1 MARMPIG
8 PAFTV
13 PMPVAP
19 ALRVMPISPKHAD
32 AQALARTIVEGMRG
46 GISPPP
52 LDRAVPS
59 RKAQQDPP

>member
-19 ALRVMPISPKHAD
+19 PLRVMPIAPKHAD
-32 AQALARTIVEGMRG
+32 AQALARTIVEGMRV

-52 LDRAVPS
+52 FDGAVPS
-59 RKAQQDPP
+59 TKAQQDTP